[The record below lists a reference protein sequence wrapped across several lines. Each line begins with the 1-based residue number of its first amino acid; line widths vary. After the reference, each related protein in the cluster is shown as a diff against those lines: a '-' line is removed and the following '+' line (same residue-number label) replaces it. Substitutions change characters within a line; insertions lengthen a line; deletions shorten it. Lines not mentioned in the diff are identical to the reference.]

1 MMNVLCLYMNKKF
14 NRKLC
19 MYAFAGGGRG
29 GERGGRAIVP
39 AMKTEKK
46 NK

>member
-29 GERGGRAIVP
+29 GGERRASHCSSN
-39 AMKTEKK
+39 E
-46 NK
+46 N